1 MSVQTTYPSTL
12 HPALT
17 AALCDGE
24 YQPIAAII
32 HGMFLKK
39 SRRGMLEKYITSDFT
54 YYLQGLRGNIPHVEH
69 EFIKTIDY
77 FLVELYKASV
87 RGKIIGI
94 IVHRVNSLA

>member
-17 AALCDGE
+17 AALRDGD
-24 YQPIAAII
+24 YRPISAII

-39 SRRGMLEKYITSDFT
+39 SRRGILEKYITTDFA
-54 YYLQGLRGNIPHVEH
+54 YYLQGLRGNIPCE
-69 EFIKTIDY
+69 ESKFIKTIDY

-87 RGKIIGI
+87 RGRIITHI
-94 IVHRVNSLA
+94 AYQVHTL